1 MMGGWNCEI
10 RYLEWPIQNLRLL
23 LLHVVVAVEI
33 VQVAALGQAIV
44 MVAIDVDGGVLL
56 GALLA
61 GVREPSEQIIVLE
74 LGG

>member
-1 MMGGWNCEI
+1 
-10 RYLEWPIQNLRLL
+10 
-23 LLHVVVAVEI
+23 
-33 VQVAALGQAIV
+33 